1 MKNSPTPRFHPEM
14 LPTSTHP
21 ALRSTA
27 RQLALLALE
36 LDPRATWEAL
46 LEAQGLPAS
55 HPIDASESAPSRT
68 THQHDASRR
77 CIRRIVRSGRGSEY
91 SRFCLVATLEALVQA
106 SIRCC
111 CSAWDSSLTAAD
123 QTDAVFSFTCV
134 RTRNARAVSLEYA
147 GREAPIGLSQSA
159 LSRGLLAE
167 LLNERRRVP
176 KEIISTISVRPSE
189 IDSAIAILTELPAA
203 NVDGKPLGVLCRERE
218 LPAGIGVSGLPIA
231 QQRED
236 QMRRRRG
243 TATSA
248 ARILRIA
255 QALGMTPDERT
266 IEDSAW
272 VETLAQR
279 MVAHMIEAIASRT
292 QAVAC

>member
-1 MKNSPTPRFHPEM
+1 MEPSPTLPFDLETLPR
-14 LPTSTHP
+14 STDL
-21 ALRSTA
+21 ALSRTA

-46 LEAQGLPAS
+46 LEARHGGHS
-55 HPIDASESAPSRT
+55 YHPDDGSAQTRV
-68 THQHDASRR
+68 THQYDASRL
-77 CIRRIVRSGRGSEY
+77 CIRRNKRSERGSEY
-91 SRFCLVATLEALVQA
+91 SRFCLLATLEALVQA

-111 CSAWDSSLTAAD
+111 CSAWDPSLTAAD
-123 QTDAVFSFTCV
+123 QTDPVFSFTFV

-159 LSRGLLAE
+159 FSRGLLAE
-167 LLNERRRVP
+167 LHNERRRVP
-176 KEIISTISVRPSE
+176 KEVISTISVRPSE

-266 IEDSAW
+266 IEDPAW